1 MDGTVGFINSYST
14 LKQMNQKTKHKN
26 IKSWGGGKKK
36 KKQNTNNPHITNKKS
51 IKFKKFKQV
60 SFYNLNC

>member
-1 MDGTVGFINSYST
+1 
-14 LKQMNQKTKHKN
+14 MNQKTKHKN

>member
-1 MDGTVGFINSYST
+1 
-14 LKQMNQKTKHKN
+14 MNQKTKHKN
-26 IKSWGGGKKK
+26 IKSWGGGTKQQKQ
-36 KKQNTNNPHITNKKS
+36 KKQNSNNPHITNKKS